1 MLYTRTMAT
10 KSRTPLRSGI
20 YAPTLTFFHPTTED
34 LDFATIAKHS
44 VRLARAGLVGL
55 VTLGSNGEAVH
66 LSRSEKA
73 TVTRTTRQ
81 ALDEAG
87 YTDVPVI
94 CGAAEQSVRG
104 TLELSR
110 ESAEAGAEYVMLVL
124 NG

>member
-1 MLYTRTMAT
+1 M
-10 KSRTPLRSGI
+10 
-20 YAPTLTFFHPTTED
+20 
-34 LDFATIAKHS
+34 
-44 VRLARAGLVGL
+44 
-55 VTLGSNGEAVH
+55 H
-66 LSRSEKA
+66 LSISEKA